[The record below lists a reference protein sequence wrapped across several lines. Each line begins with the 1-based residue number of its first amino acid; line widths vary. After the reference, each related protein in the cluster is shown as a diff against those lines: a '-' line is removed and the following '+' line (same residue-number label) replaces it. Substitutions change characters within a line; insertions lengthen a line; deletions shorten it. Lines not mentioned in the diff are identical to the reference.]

1 MRQRWLFATSVA
13 FALGIGLVATACAG
27 ELRAGAAKV
36 SITPSADEFPYTV
49 PKERSFVGVHD
60 DVYVRA
66 LVLDDGKTKVALVS
80 VEVVEIPDAT
90 RVVSEVAQAVG
101 IPVSNVLVAASHTH
115 STPLVFYHGGE
126 PNPIQAKEME
136 HIRQASVQAT
146 REAASHLQPARIA
159 FGRGEAWVN
168 INNGEIG
175 GKKTR
180 HDANGPS
187 DKTLDVVRVES
198 NSGQPIALVVDYP
211 NHAEV
216 MFRAVTKDGGYEVTG
231 DMPGAVSQIL
241 EKNPAGAPV
250 TLFFAGAEGDQK
262 PLFQAVQYAVFKM
275 PAEDEG
281 VGGWSLLNAQAW
293 RLATAVM
300 EVVDGMQPAASTVT
314 LRAASGSVSCP
325 GQRFQTDAQTG
336 KVTAEDRPP
345 VSIPLSAIRINDFAF
360 AALGGDVGSDIGKK
374 IRAASPVPNTILV
387 TVLAGQVGYILSDAS
402 YALPGH
408 VRQSP
413 LKPGC
418 AEHALSQ
425 GVADLLRAISK

>member
-1 MRQRWLFATSVA
+1 VKQKWLLRMSTAI
-13 FALGIGLVATACAG
+13 ALGIGLLATAQAG

-66 LVLDDGKTKVALVS
+66 LVLDDGQTKVALVS
-80 VEVVEIPDAT
+80 VEVVEIPEAT
-90 RVVSEVAQAVG
+90 RVMSEVAQAVG
-101 IPVSNVLVAASHTH
+101 IPVSNVIVAATHTH

-126 PNPIQAKEME
+126 PNPIQAKEIE
-136 HIRQASVQAT
+136 HIRQASVQAA
-146 REAASHLQPARIA
+146 REAASNLQPARIA
-159 FGRGEAWVN
+159 FSRGEAWVN

-198 NSGQPIALVVDYP
+198 ASGQPLALVVDYP

-231 DMPGAVSQIL
+231 DLPGAVSRML
-241 EKNPAGAPV
+241 EGNPAGAPV

-262 PLFQAVQYAVFKM
+262 PLFQAVQYAVWKM

-281 VGGWSLLNAQAW
+281 VGGWALLNAQAW
-293 RLATAVM
+293 RLTAAVM
-300 EVVDGMQPAASTVT
+300 EVLDGMQAAASTVT

-325 GQRFQTDAQTG
+325 GQRFQTDPQTG
-336 KVTAEDRPP
+336 KVTTEDRPS
-345 VSIPLSAIRINDFAF
+345 VSIPLSTIRINDFAF

-374 IRAASPVPNTILV
+374 IRAASPLPHTILV
-387 TVLAGQVGYILSDAS
+387 TVLAGQVGYILSDPS

-408 VRQSP
+408 VRQSR
-413 LKPGC
+413 LKAGC
-418 AEHALSQ
+418 AEHALSE
-425 GVADLLRAISK
+425 GIADLLRTLSK